1 MRNTIHHHTLFIQ
14 MFNNKLTFTLTS
26 CAVWLAY
33 LCEVLCCIYSAKHWQ
48 YKCCCFSCSRLRLSY
63 HVVGSEIWTKQSN
76 YFREVVSAWDQW
88 SNLVNLIFPTFLRTH
103 IDFAGFKISSKTPFY
118 FSWKTSNM
126 PPPSQKKKMRVPIQ
140 CRIASASLFTSIKL
154 VPRPGIGIGKTKYR
168 AIFSQQIVSFME
180 KKCHDPKKQP
190 KIWHS
195 LLM

>member
-1 MRNTIHHHTLFIQ
+1 MQGQDFLSLAKETKTPRWLYRKSDSDTCEMRNTIHHHTLFIQ

-103 IDFAGFKISSKTPFY
+103 IDFAGFKISSKTPFD

-126 PPPSQKKKMRVPIQ
+126 PPPPPKKKKNAGAHTV
-140 CRIASASLFTSIKL
+140 
-154 VPRPGIGIGKTKYR
+154 
-168 AIFSQQIVSFME
+168 
-180 KKCHDPKKQP
+180 
-190 KIWHS
+190 
-195 LLM
+195 